1 MVKFEEFWSKE
12 LTTEQKSK
20 LRVMYLDDKDIL
32 TDFDWL
38 HYDEYLEN
46 SGTIGKSHQLVFYN
60 NGCLW
65 QLSYS
70 FGGIDF
76 TLECVYE
83 PSEEKFKNSFELIK
97 DLLLADTSLIVH
109 IQFKENYHFIRV
121 AYYMEEQK

>member
-1 MVKFEEFWSKE
+1 MGNFEEFWSKE
-12 LTTEQKSK
+12 LTAEQKSK
-20 LRVMYLDDKDIL
+20 LIAMHLDDKDIL

-38 HYDEYLEN
+38 HYDEYVEN
-46 SGTIGKSHQLVFYN
+46 SGTSGKSHQLAFYN

-83 PSEEKFKNSFELIK
+83 PSEEKSKKSFEDIK

-109 IQFKENYHFIRV
+109 IQFKENNHNIRV
-121 AYYMEEQK
+121 AYYTEE